1 MRRPKLIHFIAIKTT
16 ETLSIKASVN
26 ICENFPNPGKKEKF
40 TPRFPI
46 QGIRLLRAKNFIMK
60 IVGLDRKKNEIY
72 SKSFESDSFGNFY
85 FKIPLSKITL
95 NIKTIKTYEVAS
107 HPSLE
112 IFLGGHT
119 PITITS
125 PKRIAICDFDK
136 TLVETKWAGIK
147 EVYHS
152 LVKPLNNFPT
162 LKKSVIILKG
172 HIKKGFYPFILSA
185 SPHFYEDAI
194 RDWLYQHD
202 IPATG
207 IFLKDYRQLLSPFEG
222 RLTTKDLKIQGSY
235 KLGQLLDI
243 LLLTGIPDEL
253 VLMGDNFES
262 DPLIYLTLATL
273 LRSDQGPW
281 DVWNTFKEQ
290 KNFRPNKKQNSLF
303 LDKIYQLN
311 SLVESRKAIKKKDII
326 LKIHI
331 RKKSSKDSI
340 AVPEKFAEQ
349 RELINLYEAS

>member
-16 ETLSIKASVN
+16 ETLSVKASVN
-26 ICENFPNPGKKEKF
+26 ICWNFPDPGKKEQF

-46 QGIRLLRAKNFIMK
+46 QGIRLLRATNFIMK
-60 IVGLDRKKNEIY
+60 IAGLDRKKNEIY
-72 SKSFESDSFGNFY
+72 NKTFESDSFGNFY
-85 FKIPLSKITL
+85 FKIPLTKTTQT
-95 NIKTIKTYEVAS
+95 IKSIKTYEIAS
-107 HPSLE
+107 HPCLDF
-112 IFLGGHT
+112 FLGDYT
-119 PITITS
+119 PISITS
-125 PKRIAICDFDK
+125 PKKIVICDFDK

-162 LKKSVIILKG
+162 LKKSVTILKRY
-172 HIKKGFYPFILSA
+172 IDKGFYPFILSA

-222 RLTTKDLKIQGSY
+222 KLTAKDLKIQGSY

-243 LLLTGIPDEL
+243 LLMTGVPDEL
-253 VLMGDNFES
+253 ILMGDNFES
-262 DPLIYLTLATL
+262 DPLIYLTLGTL
-273 LRSDQGPW
+273 LKGDQGPW

-311 SLVESRKAIKKKDII
+311 SLIESRNAKKKKEI
-326 LKIHI
+326 LLEIHI
-331 RKKSSKDSI
+331 RKKFSKDSVI
-340 AVPEKFAEQ
+340 IPEKFDQQ
-349 RELINLYEAS
+349 RELIHLYEAS